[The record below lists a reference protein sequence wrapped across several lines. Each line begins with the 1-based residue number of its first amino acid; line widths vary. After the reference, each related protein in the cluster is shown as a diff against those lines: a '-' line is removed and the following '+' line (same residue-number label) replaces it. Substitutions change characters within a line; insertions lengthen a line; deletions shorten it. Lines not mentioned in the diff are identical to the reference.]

1 MVIHQCDICGK
12 EIGVWIRVSVEPNA
26 AFVLSNV
33 GHLIKYSGEYE
44 ICEEC
49 FENLLKKIKTEKG
62 NVDD

>member
-12 EIGVWIRVSVEPNA
+12 EIGVWLSVSVEPNA

-33 GHLIKYSGEYE
+33 GHLVEYSGEYE

-49 FENLLKKIKTEKG
+49 FKNLLKKIKGE
-62 NVDD
+62 